1 MKMPNK
7 DTMISKSRWATDRMK
22 EAVRKGDIASAQKYS
37 EISSAYSR
45 AAGKYCGK
53 R

>member
-1 MKMPNK
+1 MTQHK
-7 DTMISKSRWATDRMK
+7 DTMIGKSRWANEQMK
-22 EAVRKGDIASAQKYS
+22 KAVSKGNLSEAQKFS
-37 EISSAYSR
+37 EISSAYNR